1 MSIPS
6 FFFGLVIATICGLLF
21 HLLRGGRLSRM
32 LLYIA
37 TAWVSFFAGQLVS
50 EWISWRVLR
59 FGSLNLLPD
68 LIATLIGLMTAHVLA
83 GPESKSDT
91 SPRKR
96 IRRRK

>member
-6 FFFGLVIATICGLLF
+6 FFIGTVIAAICGLLF

-59 FGSLNLLPD
+59 FGSLNLLPNI
-68 LIATLIGLMTAHVLA
+68 IATGIGLLTAHVLA
-83 GPESKSDT
+83 GPDSKSDS
-91 SPRKR
+91 SPRSR
-96 IRRRK
+96 LRRQK

>member
-6 FFFGLVIATICGLLF
+6 FFFGSIIATICGLLF

-50 EWISWRVLR
+50 EWISWRVLC
-59 FGSLNLLPD
+59 FGSLNILPD

-83 GPESKSDT
+83 GQENSSDT
-91 SPRKR
+91 SSRKR

>member
-6 FFFGLVIATICGLLF
+6 LFFGSVIATICGLLF

-37 TAWVSFFAGQLVS
+37 TAWVSFFAGQFAS
-50 EWISWRVLR
+50 EWITWRVLR

-68 LIATLIGLMTAHVLA
+68 IIATIIGLMTAHVLS
-83 GPESKSDT
+83 GPETKSDT
-91 SPRKR
+91 SLRKK